1 MRRAK
6 QPVAGG
12 PWSVVVATSSMAFFL
27 AGLDLKDVISSLVKY
42 TEKSGSILE
51 LHFETPYGR

>member
-1 MRRAK
+1 
-6 QPVAGG
+6 
-12 PWSVVVATSSMAFFL
+12 MAFFL
-27 AGLDLKDVISSLVKY
+27 AGLDLKDVISSLGKY